1 MEAWRRSRAPSRRDP
16 GKGEPGK
23 GEVKSGFRS
32 GRLSGRTGRVSG
44 AAPPPGAVME
54 PVARQGR
61 TDPGSAMGARNTPSA
76 VVPDDDREDI
86 RIAVVMNGGVSL
98 AVWMGGVANEINRL
112 ALSSPG
118 ARGTRKARGART
130 AREECEAGGEVYR
143 GLLELVGATARV
155 DVITGTSA
163 GGINGA
169 ALAYAQVYRADLR
182 PLGRVWADTGSLVR
196 LLRSPASPHRPSLLR
211 GDGHLLPEL
220 AGAFDRLVPAHR
232 RPDRYVPPRDRPI
245 DLMIT
250 GTLMN
255 GEHVPFH
262 DDFGSP
268 VTEIDSAGMFR
279 FARDAGTRPE
289 EDPFHFS
296 HDVVHRL
303 ALAARCTSSFPV
315 AFEPGFAPVGDRGPD
330 GLHPDLGAAGA
341 RPAVASFAPS
351 RYVLD
356 GGVLLNRPVEP
367 ALAAIYR
374 QPAER
379 QVRRLLMYVNPA
391 PAPAGPEEPARHDS
405 PPELGDV
412 LEALFRLP
420 FEQSVAEELR
430 RIEESNA
437 RVRGRRAERP
447 ALLGVLDCALAA
459 RLMPEYARAQTR
471 REAARIHAAAV
482 RAGERAAGW
491 RRDDF
496 EAALAACAG
505 AHDVVRQVPA
515 GLPGDDPATADW
527 DWGFEAIEQ
536 VGEIAVDVLKRAI
549 WLAPLPDRELRRR
562 LRERRRELHDA
573 LADLAEARREEEGA
587 WAGRVRSLP
596 SPPPDPRHRRRVLY
610 GWLAGATARTTSDGR
625 PSAAAEAAA
634 RRGGIALRIAAVL
647 TGARD
652 DLWRAAGEAGGE
664 GPPGAADPAGGAVPP
679 QAEGPARQP
688 GTSRATVP
696 AAACEAG
703 RLRDLLAELAPGEG
717 TASPAAALRRMLAVG
732 VCRLAVAGEP
742 PEVEQE
748 VVLQQISAR
757 TPNPFG
763 GGEGPGKLAGAK
775 LGQFGAFYKKS
786 WRVNDWI
793 WGRLDGATRMVQAV
807 LDPARLLQLGLSPQE
822 AYRGLRAVAVGG
834 RFAGE
839 LAARFDGDRERIE
852 RELAFLGAGRE
863 AGGPAPVESDG
874 SGPVEPGGPL
884 PVGPGGPAPGPE
896 LTATVLAVARRLHA
910 EILAEELDGLAEAV
924 REDSAAGAR
933 QGPGARRFLEA
944 WEGRPEPPPMEFLLA
959 AFAQAKIGEERFAD
973 EVGTPLFLHTAG
985 RAGAVGAAVIVS
997 ALGSALRPARLVE
1010 LPWSVAGAVGQEIAT
1025 RVRTGRREAGGLLR
1039 RLLEHG
1045 Q

>member
-1 MEAWRRSRAPSRRDP
+1 
-16 GKGEPGK
+16 
-23 GEVKSGFRS
+23 
-32 GRLSGRTGRVSG
+32 
-44 AAPPPGAVME
+44 
-54 PVARQGR
+54 
-61 TDPGSAMGARNTPSA
+61 MGARNTPSA

-98 AVWMGGVANEINRL
+98 AVWMGGVTNEINRL
-112 ALSSPG
+112 ALSSPD

-130 AREECEAGGEVYR
+130 AREEREAAGEVYR

-391 PAPAGPEEPARHDS
+391 PAPAGPEEPARHDA
-405 PPELGDV
+405 PPVLGDV

-471 REAARIHAAAV
+471 REATRIHAAAV

-549 WLAPLPDRELRRR
+549 WLAPLSDRELRRR

-587 WAGRVRSLP
+587 WAGRARSLP

-610 GWLAGATARTTSDGR
+610 GWLAGATARTTSEGR

-652 DLWRAAGEAGGE
+652 DLWRAAGGVGGE
-664 GPPGAADPAGGAVPP
+664 GP
-679 QAEGPARQP
+679 ARRP

-703 RLRDLLAELAPGEG
+703 RLRDLLAELVPGEG

-763 GGEGPGKLAGAK
+763 GGDEGPGKLAGTK

-834 RFAGE
+834 RFADE

-852 RELAFLGAGRE
+852 RELAFLDAGRE
-863 AGGPAPVESDG
+863 ADGPGPVEPGGPLPVESDG

-884 PVGPGGPAPGPE
+884 PVGPGGPGPGPE
-896 LTATVLAVARRLHA
+896 LTVTVLAVARRLHA

-944 WEGRPEPPPMEFLLA
+944 WEGRPEPPPMEFLLE
-959 AFAQAKIGEERFAD
+959 AFTQAKIGAERFAD

-1010 LPWSVAGAVGQEIAT
+1010 LPWSVAGAVGQEIAA

>member
-1 MEAWRRSRAPSRRDP
+1 
-16 GKGEPGK
+16 
-23 GEVKSGFRS
+23 
-32 GRLSGRTGRVSG
+32 
-44 AAPPPGAVME
+44 
-54 PVARQGR
+54 
-61 TDPGSAMGARNTPSA
+61 MGARNTPSA

-98 AVWMGGVANEINRL
+98 AVWMGGVTNEINRL
-112 ALSSPG
+112 ALSSPD
-118 ARGTRKARGART
+118 ARGTRKARGDRT
-130 AREECEAGGEVYR
+130 TREEREAGGEVYR

-182 PLGRVWADTGSLVR
+182 PLGRVWAETGSLAR

-232 RPDRYVPPRDRPI
+232 RPDRYVPPRERPI

-268 VTEIDSAGMFR
+268 ITEIDSAGMFR
-279 FARDAGTRPE
+279 FTRDAGTRPE

-296 HDVVHRL
+296 HDVTRRL

-315 AFEPGFAPVGDRGPD
+315 AFEPGFAPVGDGGPD

-391 PAPAGPEEPARHDS
+391 PAPAGPEEPARHDA
-405 PPELGDV
+405 PPVLGDV

-482 RAGERAAGW
+482 RAGDREAGW
-491 RRDDF
+491 RRDEF
-496 EAALAACAG
+496 EAALTACAG

-573 LADLAEARREEEGA
+573 IADLAEARREEEGA
-587 WAGRVRSLP
+587 WSGRVRSLP
-596 SPPPDPRHRRRVLY
+596 SPPPDPHHRRRVLY
-610 GWLAGATARTTSDGR
+610 GWLAGATARTTPDGR

-647 TGARD
+647 TGARG
-652 DLWRAAGEAGGE
+652 DLWRAAGRAGGE
-664 GPPGAADPAGGAVPP
+664 GPPQAADPAGGEDPP
-679 QAEGPARQP
+679 QAAGRARRQ
-688 GTSRATVP
+688 GTPQATVP

-703 RLRDLLAELAPGEG
+703 RLRDLLAELVPGEG
-717 TASPAAALRRMLAVG
+717 TASPAAALRRMLVVG

-757 TPNPFG
+757 TPNSFG
-763 GGEGPGKLAGAK
+763 GSEDPRKLAGTE

-822 AYRGLRAVAVGG
+822 AYRRLRAVAVGG

-863 AGGPAPVESDG
+863 ADDPV
-874 SGPVEPGGPL
+874 PVEPGGFAPVGPDGPL
-884 PVGPGGPAPGPE
+884 PVGPGGSAPCPE
-896 LTATVLAVARRLHA
+896 LPATVLAVARRLHA
-910 EILAEELDGLAEAV
+910 EILDEELDGLAEAV

-933 QGPGARRFLEA
+933 RGPDARRFLEA

-985 RAGAVGAAVIVS
+985 RAGAVGAAVIAS
-997 ALGSALRPARLVE
+997 ALGSALRPARLAE

-1025 RVRTGRREAGGLLR
+1025 RVRAGRREAGGLLR